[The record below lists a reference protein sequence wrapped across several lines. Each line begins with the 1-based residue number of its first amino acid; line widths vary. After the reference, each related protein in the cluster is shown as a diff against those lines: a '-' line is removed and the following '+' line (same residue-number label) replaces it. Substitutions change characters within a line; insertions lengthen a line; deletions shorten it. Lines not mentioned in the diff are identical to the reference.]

1 MSTAD
6 NKALV
11 RGIFDALAEGNS
23 RPYYAALADDFS
35 FTVMGG
41 TVWQR
46 TFAGKES
53 VVNDLFRPLTA
64 QYADRYTMQTRNIV
78 AEGDV
83 VIVEATGCV
92 TTKRGDLYNNK
103 YCLVFEVQDGQLK
116 ACREYADSLLADR
129 VLDPPPR
136 ARLPQPALQG

>member
-11 RGIFDALAEGNS
+11 QGLFAELAKANS
-23 RPYYAALADDFS
+23 RPYFDALADDFT

-41 TVWQR
+41 TAWQR
-46 TFAGKES
+46 TFAGKDA

-64 QYADRYTMQTRNIV
+64 QYADRYTLQTRSIT
-78 AEGDV
+78 ADGDL

-103 YCLVFEVQDGQLK
+103 YCLVFEVKDGQLK

-129 VLDPPPR
+129 LLDPPP